1 MAVLA
6 PHSQAPRATPAS
18 LKRTDAR
25 FVWPTGELGRIGRRA
40 LVLAFLMPLFA
51 IVTVKLFD
59 ISGDWLFAAY
69 GVGVIGST
77 CLVMYLAFG
86 TYVDPSEGP
95 APPDWSPKVTML
107 LAVHN
112 EIDQIEDCIE
122 SIITSTYPNLEIIV
136 IDDASTDGTAEL
148 LAKPNSMLLRLM
160 LRRMVE
166 DGKFQLIALKENVGK
181 KAALVEGV
189 RRSSGDILAFT
200 DSDCRLDA
208 DALELCVRALGR
220 NPEFGAVSGHA
231 RALNSEKNFLTRVQ
245 DVWYDGQFGV
255 SKAAEAT
262 LGSVT
267 CVSGPLAVFRRE
279 AIENYFPAWAN
290 DTFAGRE
297 FRFATDRQLTG
308 YVLGQVWLGA
318 ELKAKYATDPLV
330 TTVDHPPRLWRIGY
344 VRAAKVWTNVPE
356 TVKGFMKQQ
365 IRWKKS
371 FTRNLFFTGTFI
383 WRRGIRIAVIYYLH
397 VIFVLVAPLMATRHL
412 IVMPLLGMWWLV
424 VLYFA
429 GIFLKGAI
437 WGMAFRAQNPG
448 SDRWVYRPLM
458 SVVSAMCLSWLL
470 FYSVATLRKGTWSRT
485 L

>member
-1 MAVLA
+1 MATT
-6 PHSQAPRATPAS
+6 SYGTSSRATPAS
-18 LKRTDAR
+18 LGQGGAR
-25 FVWPTGELGRIGRRA
+25 YDWPTSRLGQISRRVI
-40 LVLAFLMPLFA
+40 VLAILAPLFA
-51 IVTVKLFD
+51 IVAIKLFD
-59 ISGDWLFAAY
+59 VSGDWIFAAY
-69 GVGVIGST
+69 GVAVIGST

-86 TYVDPSEGP
+86 TYIDPSEGIDEP
-95 APPDWSPKVTML
+95 GWEPKVTML

-122 SIITSTYPNLEIIV
+122 SIVLSSYRDLEVIV
-136 IDDASTDGTAEL
+136 IDDASTDGTAQL
-148 LAKPNSMLLRLM
+148 LANPSSFVLRATLLKM
-160 LRRMVE
+160 AKA
-166 DGKFQLIALKENVGK
+166 GTFQLIALEKNVGK

-189 RRSSGDILAFT
+189 RRSTGEVLAFT
-200 DSDCRLDA
+200 DSDCRLA
-208 DALELCVRALGR
+208 PDALDLCIRALRR

-255 SKAAEAT
+255 SKAAEAS

-290 DTFAGRE
+290 DSFAGRP

-308 YVLGQVWLGA
+308 YVLGQVWMGA
-318 ELKAKYATDPLV
+318 KLKARYAMDPLV
-330 TTVDHPPRLWRIGY
+330 TTVDHPARLWRIGY
-344 VRAAKVWTNVPE
+344 VRSAKVWTNVPE

-383 WRRGIRIAVIYYLH
+383 WRRGLRIAVIYYLH
-397 VIFVLVAPLMATRHL
+397 VLFVLVAPLMATRHL
-412 IVMPLLGMWWLV
+412 IIMPLTGMWFLV
-424 VLYFA
+424 MLYFA

-458 SVVSAMCLSWLL
+458 SVVSALCLSWLL
-470 FYSVATLRKGTWSRT
+470 FYSIATLRKGTWSRT

>member
-1 MAVLA
+1 MTTLGPV
-6 PHSQAPRATPAS
+6 HRATPAS
-18 LKRTDAR
+18 LGQAGAR
-25 FVWPTGELGRIGRRA
+25 VRWRSNRVARVGRQILIIAA
-40 LVLAFLMPLFA
+40 LTPLLA

-59 ISGDWLFAAY
+59 FSGDWIFAIY

-86 TYVDPSEGP
+86 TYVDPSGGP
-95 APPDWSPKVTML
+95 APDDWAPKVTFL

-112 EIDQIEDCIE
+112 EIDQIEDCLE
-122 SIITSTYPNLEIIV
+122 SIVTSTYRDLELIV
-136 IDDASTDGTAEL
+136 VDDASNDGTAEL
-148 LAKPNSMLLRLM
+148 LAAPRSAVLAERLRTM
-160 LRRMVE
+160 TAAGR
-166 DGKFQLIALKENVGK
+166 FQLIALKTNVGK

-189 RRSSGDILAFT
+189 RRSSGDVFAFT
-200 DSDCRLDA
+200 DSDCRLA
-208 DALELCVRALGR
+208 PDALELCITALGR
-220 NPEFGAVSGHA
+220 NPSFGAVSGHA

-290 DTFAGRE
+290 DTFAGAP

-308 YVLGQVWLGA
+308 YVLGQVWMGQK
-318 ELKAKYATDPLV
+318 LKDRYADDPLV
-330 TTVDHPPRLWRIGY
+330 TTINHPPRRWRIGY
-344 VRAAKVWTNVPE
+344 ARSAKVWTNVPE
-356 TVKGFMKQQ
+356 TVNGFMKQQ

-383 WRRGIRIAVIYYLH
+383 WRRGLRIGIIYYLH
-397 VIFVLVAPLMATRHL
+397 VIFVLVAPLMAVRHL
-412 IVMPLLGMWWLV
+412 IVMPLTGMWFLV
-424 VLYFA
+424 LLYFA

-437 WGMAFRAQNPG
+437 WGIAFRAQNPG

-458 SVVSAMCLSWLL
+458 SVVSAVCLSWLL
-470 FYSVATLRKGTWSRT
+470 FYSIATLRKGTWSRT

>member
-1 MAVLA
+1 MATMHGA
-6 PHSQAPRATPAS
+6 TSRGTPAS
-18 LKRTDAR
+18 LGQSGAR
-25 FVWPTGELGRIGRRA
+25 FRWPTHRLGQFSRRV
-40 LVLAFLMPLFA
+40 LVLAVLSPLFA
-51 IVTVKLFD
+51 IVTIKLFD
-59 ISGDWLFAAY
+59 VSGDWVFAAY

-86 TYVDPSEGP
+86 TYIDPSEGIVLP
-95 APPDWSPKVTML
+95 GWEPKVTML

-122 SIITSTYPNLEIIV
+122 SIVTSSYRNLEVIV
-136 IDDASTDGTAEL
+136 IDDASTDGTAQL
-148 LAKPNSMLLRLM
+148 LAAPRSLALRKALA
-160 LRRMVE
+160 RMAKA
-166 DGKFQLIALKENVGK
+166 GTYQLIALEKNVGK

-189 RRSSGDILAFT
+189 RRATGEILAFT
-200 DSDCRLDA
+200 DSDCRLA
-208 DALELCVRALGR
+208 PDALDLCVRALGR
-220 NPEFGAVSGHA
+220 DPDVGAVSGHA

-255 SKAAEAT
+255 SKAAEAS

-297 FRFATDRQLTG
+297 FRFATDRQLTA
-308 YVLGQVWLGA
+308 YVLGQVWMGA
-318 ELKAKYATDPLV
+318 KLKARYASDPLV
-330 TTVDHPPRLWRIGY
+330 STVDHPARRWRIGY
-344 VRAAKVWTNVPE
+344 VRSAKVWTNVPE

-365 IRWKKS
+365 TRWKKS

-383 WRRGIRIAVIYYLH
+383 WRRGLRIAVIYYLH
-397 VIFVLVAPLMATRHL
+397 VLFVLVAPLMAIRHL
-412 IVMPLLGMWWLV
+412 IIMPLTGMWFLV
-424 VLYFA
+424 MLYFA

-448 SDRWVYRPLM
+448 SDRWVYRPFM
-458 SVVSAMCLSWLL
+458 SVVSALCLSWLL
-470 FYSVATLRKGTWSRT
+470 IYSIATLRTGTWSRT

>member
-1 MAVLA
+1 VSATNPTVA
-6 PHSQAPRATPAS
+6 GRATPAS
-18 LKRTDAR
+18 LEQRSGG
-25 FVWPTGELGRIGRRA
+25 FSWPRNRLGQVSRRV
-40 LVLAFLMPLFA
+40 LVIAILVPLFA
-51 IVTVKLFD
+51 IVTIRLFD
-59 ISGDWLFAAY
+59 VSGDWLFAAY

-77 CLVMYLAFG
+77 CLIMYLAFG
-86 TYVDPSEGP
+86 TYIDPSGGSGLPIATRVAGEP
-95 APPDWSPKVTML
+95 TVTML

-112 EIDQIEDCIE
+112 EKDQIEDCVE
-122 SIITSTYPNLEIIV
+122 SIVGSTYRNLEVIV
-136 IDDASTDGTAEL
+136 IDDASTDGTAPL
-148 LAKPNSMLLRLM
+148 LAEMAKA
-160 LRRMVE
+160 
-166 DGKFQLIALKENVGK
+166 GTFQLIALEKNVGK

-189 RRSSGDILAFT
+189 RQSTGEILAFT
-200 DSDCRLDA
+200 DSDCRLAPRSID
-208 DALELCVRALGR
+208 LCVEALCR
-220 NPEFGAVSGHA
+220 NPDFGAVSGHA

-255 SKAAEAT
+255 SKAAEAS

-290 DTFAGRE
+290 DSFVGRP

-308 YVLGQVWLGA
+308 YVLGQVWMGA
-318 ELKAKYATDPLV
+318 KLKARYSTDPLV
-330 TTVDHPPRLWRIGY
+330 RRVDHPARLWRIGY
-344 VRAAKVWTNVPE
+344 VRSAKVWTNVPE
-356 TVKGFMKQQ
+356 TVKGFMLQQ

-397 VIFVLVAPLMATRHL
+397 VLFVLVAPLMATRHL
-412 IVMPLLGMWWLV
+412 IIMPLGGMWFLV
-424 VLYFA
+424 LLYFA

-458 SVVSAMCLSWLL
+458 SVVSAVCLSWLL
-470 FYSVATLRKGTWSRT
+470 FYSIATLRKGTWSRA

>member
-1 MAVLA
+1 MLA
-6 PHSQAPRATPAS
+6 ILT
-18 LKRTDAR
+18 
-25 FVWPTGELGRIGRRA
+25 
-40 LVLAFLMPLFA
+40 PLFA
-51 IVTVKLFD
+51 IVTIKLFD

-86 TYVDPSEGP
+86 TYVDPSAGATP
-95 APPDWSPKVTML
+95 GSPTTTPGWRPKVTML

-112 EIDQIEDCIE
+112 ELDQIEDCIE
-122 SIITSTYPNLEIIV
+122 SIVTSSFADLELIV
-136 IDDASTDGTAEL
+136 IDDASTDGTAQL
-148 LAKPNSMLLRLM
+148 LAAPKNLTLLLVLNKM
-160 LRRMVE
+160 IAA
-166 DGKFQLIALKENVGK
+166 GTFQLIALEKNVGK

-189 RRSSGDILAFT
+189 RRSSGEILAFT
-200 DSDCRLDA
+200 DSDCRLA
-208 DALELCVRALGR
+208 FDALELCVEALGR
-220 NPEFGAVSGHA
+220 HPEFGAVSGHA

-255 SKAAEAT
+255 AKAAEAS

-308 YVLGQVWLGA
+308 YVLGQIWMGA
-318 ELKAKYATDPLV
+318 GLKAKYATDPLV
-330 TTVDHPPRLWRIGY
+330 ATVDHPPRLWKIGY
-344 VRAAKVWTNVPE
+344 VRSAKVWTNVPE

-365 IRWKKS
+365 VRWKKS

-383 WRRGIRIAVIYYLH
+383 WRRGLRIAVIYYLH
-397 VIFVLVAPLMATRHL
+397 VLFVVVAPLMAFRHL
-412 IVMPLLGMWWLV
+412 ILMPIMGMWFLV
-424 VLYFA
+424 MLYFA

-448 SDRWVYRPLM
+448 SDRWVYRPFM
-458 SVVSAMCLSWLL
+458 SVVSALCLSWLL
-470 FYSVATLRKGTWSRT
+470 GYSILTLRKGTWSRS

>member
-1 MAVLA
+1 MTTLN
-6 PHSQAPRATPAS
+6 PTPRATPAS
-18 LKRTDAR
+18 LGQAGAR
-25 FVWPTGELGRIGRRA
+25 FHWPTNRVAQASRRL
-40 LVLAFLMPLFA
+40 LVLAILTPLFA
-51 IVTVKLFD
+51 IVTIKLFD
-59 ISGDWLFAAY
+59 VSGDWIFAAY

-86 TYVDPSEGP
+86 TYIDPADGP
-95 APPDWSPKVTML
+95 APDTWRPKVTML

-122 SIITSTYPNLEIIV
+122 SIVTSSYPDLELIV
-136 IDDASTDGTAEL
+136 IDDASTDGTAQL
-148 LAKPNSMLLRLM
+148 LASPRNLVLRMLLN
-160 LRRMVE
+160 RMTE
-166 DGKFQLIALKENVGK
+166 AGTFQLIALDKNVGK

-189 RRSSGDILAFT
+189 RRASGSVLAFT
-200 DSDCRLDA
+200 DSDCRLA
-208 DALELCVRALGR
+208 YDALELCVAALGR
-220 NPEFGAVSGHA
+220 NSNFGAVSGHA

-255 SKAAEAT
+255 AKAAEAS

-279 AIENYFPAWAN
+279 AILNYFPAWAN
-290 DTFAGRE
+290 DTFAGAP

-308 YVLGQVWLGA
+308 YVLGQVWMGA
-318 ELKAKYATDPLV
+318 KLKARYADDPLV
-330 TTVDHPPRLWRIGY
+330 SDVDYPARRWRIGY
-344 VRAAKVWTNVPE
+344 ARSAKVWTNVPE

-383 WRRGIRIAVIYYLH
+383 WRRGLRIGTIYYLH
-397 VIFVLVAPLMATRHL
+397 VLFVLVAPLMAIRHL
-412 IVMPLLGMWWLV
+412 IVMPLTGMWFLV
-424 VLYFA
+424 MLYFA

-458 SVVSAMCLSWLL
+458 SVVSAVCLSWLL
-470 FYSVATLRKGTWSRT
+470 FYSIVTLRKGTWSRT